1 MIIGDTAL
9 IDDTVAAK
17 SKEVEQRLLS
27 RIKDKKERAIV
38 EGHFRKLEEIR
49 AKYIKKDGTPPAG
62 LDGGWPEEEQEI
74 REEEKRFMKAW
85 QPYLDK
91 H

>member
-1 MIIGDTAL
+1 MIIGDTAM

-38 EGHFRKLEEIR
+38 EGHFRKLLEIR
-49 AKYIKKDGTPPAG
+49 A
-62 LDGGWPEEEQEI
+62 
-74 REEEKRFMKAW
+74 
-85 QPYLDK
+85 
-91 H
+91 

>member
-1 MIIGDTAL
+1 MIIGDTAM

-17 SKEVEQRLLS
+17 SKEVEQKLLS

-49 AKYIKKDGTPPAG
+49 AKYIKKDEFIKIYNSEGVLT
-62 LDGGWPEEEQEI
+62 LDEY
-74 REEEKRFMKAW
+74 KDMS
-85 QPYLDK
+85 
-91 H
+91 